1 MTFDINP
8 NWGSHVGALRAELS
22 KLDAGALVVEHGA
35 GMYSSVEI
43 ARHDVRVICAEE
55 APGWQSWAAW
65 VYADRD
71 AQIVDRWK
79 HTVPILDGAALVF
92 IDGRARDRSKLL
104 GACLERR
111 VPVIILHDTEQSAWH
126 EYGWSA
132 QLIGPP
138 GYDAE
143 HHGELPRTTVLRR
156 RG

>member
-8 NWGSHVGALRAELS
+8 KWGSHIDALRAELG
-22 KLDAGALVVEHGA
+22 KLSHGALVIEHGA

-55 APGWQSWAAW
+55 ALGWQAWTAW
-65 VYADRD
+65 VYTGRD
-71 AQIVDRWK
+71 ATIVERWK
-79 HTVPILDGAALVF
+79 HTVPGLADAALVF

-104 GACLERR
+104 GACIERF

-126 EYGWSA
+126 EYGWSSH
-132 QLIGPP
+132 LLNPS
-138 GYDAE
+138 GYDVE
-143 HHGELPRTTVLRR
+143 HHGDQPRTTVLRR